1 LTRIRLL
8 FVACM
13 LAVLATGLVACG
25 GGGDNG
31 SGEDPQKVLDQ
42 TFSGDNEKVTSGD
55 LSLSVKVNT
64 TGKDSGSF
72 DASLSGPFENQGDNK
87 VPKLDLQVSA
97 SGSGNGQDFNFD
109 GGLTSTGDAA
119 FVNYKGTDYEVDQSI
134 FDQFKSQIESATGQ
148 QQSQQSAGEFF
159 KQLGIDNPKSLL
171 TNLSNDGTDDVEGTE
186 TNHISGDVD
195 VGKAVDSFK
204 SLLGSASLLQQLGGS
219 SANLPSPDQLDQVKD
234 AVKEAH
240 FDIYSGTDDHILRRL
255 TIAVSIE
262 PPSGTTDKVD
272 LNLDFTIG
280 GVNEPQTVEAPSNP
294 KPLRDLLSKL
304 GVPASA
310 LGQLGA
316 LGGGVPGSGITGK
329 GTPSSP
335 PSGAPSGVDTQQA
348 QKYLQCISQAGSA
361 ADLQKCQSLAP

>member
-8 FVACM
+8 FVACA

-25 GGGDNG
+25 GGDDNG
-31 SGEDPQKVLDQ
+31 GGENPQTVLDQ

-55 LSLSVKVNT
+55 LDLSVKVDV
-64 TGKDSGSF
+64 TGKDGGSF
-72 DASLSGPFENQGDNK
+72 DASLSGPFENEGENK
-87 VPKLDLQVSA
+87 VPKLDLEVSA
-97 SGSGNGQDFNFD
+97 NGSGGGQDFNFN

-119 FVNYKGTDYEVDQSI
+119 FVNYKGTDYEVDKSI
-134 FDQFKSQIESATGQ
+134 FDRFKTQIESATGQ
-148 QQSQQSAGEFF
+148 QQSQQGFGEFF
-159 KQLGIDNPKSLL
+159 KQLGIDDPKSLL

-195 VGKAVDSFK
+195 VAKAVDSIK
-204 SLLGSASLLQQLGGS
+204 GLLSSASLLQQLGGS
-219 SANLPSPDQLDQVKD
+219 SANLPSADQLDQVKD

-272 LNLDFTIG
+272 LNFDFTLG
-280 GVNEPQTVEAPSNP
+280 GVNESQTIEAPSNP
-294 KPLRDLLSKL
+294 KPFRDLLQTL

-310 LGQLGA
+310 LGQLGT
-316 LGGGVPGSGITGK
+316 LGLGAGQGSSGGTGNTSPV
-329 GTPSSP
+329 TP
-335 PSGAPSGVDTQQA
+335 GVDTQQA